1 MKSGI
6 ADLKKILPLIK
17 IELYSMQSCIYT
29 ENLVL
34 INVAKILKNH
44 FKYSFKVLTC
54 ISAVDYP
61 ENLNRFKLVY
71 ELLSLK
77 YNNRL
82 RLKLL
87 VNEIVPVKS
96 VEKVFVAATWWEY
109 ECWDMFGIMF
119 LRQANVIRILTDY
132 GFQGFPLRK
141 DFPLSGFIDSKY
153 NSLKNRISYENLELA
168 QNYRI
173 FSYKSPWE
181 K

>member
-1 MKSGI
+1 
-6 ADLKKILPLIK
+6 
-17 IELYSMQSCIYT
+17 
-29 ENLVL
+29 
-34 INVAKILKNH
+34 
-44 FKYSFKVLTC
+44 
-54 ISAVDYP
+54 
-61 ENLNRFKLVY
+61 
-71 ELLSLK
+71 
-77 YNNRL
+77 
-82 RLKLL
+82 
-87 VNEIVPVKS
+87 
-96 VEKVFVAATWWEY
+96 
-109 ECWDMFGIMF
+109 MFGIMF